1 MERHSGQFSRDGTTA
16 NLMKMLSEVIVA
28 VAFEPYGKIT
38 RSTKRN
44 EFSLESLSE
53 EILKMM
59 ILFLTVKEREKEREQ
74 ERKKY
79 FAFFCLEV

>member
-1 MERHSGQFSRDGTTA
+1 
-16 NLMKMLSEVIVA
+16 MKMLSEVIVA

-38 RSTKRN
+38 WSTKRN
-44 EFSLESLSE
+44 EFSLKSLSE

-59 ILFLTVKEREKEREQ
+59 ILFLTVEEREKEQ

-79 FAFFCLEV
+79 FAFFCLEVWIMRPTDRKGK